1 MDDWRR
7 VTGTQF
13 LQAIWT
19 ILALAVGAATQLLQ
33 PVVGGLL
40 RADVFLLLSGGWI
53 AGLVLIALSDRRNW
67 NRMVAESSFQPNTGT
82 TLADLE
88 TIKEGRSVTVHTQIP
103 NIVSQTHMTIRT
115 PVEGVGASFTVQ
127 LKYVGSG
134 GTEKRVQTGND
145 ALDEAFVVRGSADNV
160 KQLLSPEIQ
169 ATLMDVDT
177 VGTFTVTG
185 SKVECEIPFTRLEPA
200 ELERL
205 ATTTV
210 ELAQRVEDLAAA

>member
-19 ILALAVGAATQLLQ
+19 IFALGAGAATQLLQ
-33 PVVGGLL
+33 PVVGGLV
-40 RADVFLLLSGGWI
+40 RPDVFLLLSGSWI
-53 AGLVLIALSDRRNW
+53 AGLVLIALSDRRQW
-67 NRMVAESSFQPNTGT
+67 NRMVSESSFQPNTGT

-88 TIKEGRSVTVHTQIP
+88 TIKAGRSVTVRTKIP
-103 NIVSQTHMTIRT
+103 DVFSQAHMTVET
-115 PVEGVGASFTVQ
+115 PVEGVNASFIVQ
-127 LKYVGSG
+127 FNYVGSG
-134 GTEKRVQTGND
+134 GTGEGVQTGTD
-145 ALDEAFVVRGSADNV
+145 ALDDAFVIRGSAENV

-169 ATLMDVDT
+169 ATLLEVDT

-185 SKVECEIPFTRLEPA
+185 SSVECEIPFTRLEPD
-200 ELERL
+200 ELEEL

-210 ELAQRVEDLAAA
+210 ELAQRVEELAAA

>member
-7 VTGTQF
+7 VTGPQF

-40 RADVFLLLSGGWI
+40 RPDVFLLLSGGWI
-53 AGLVLIALSDRRNW
+53 VGLILIALSDRRHW

-88 TIKEGRSVTVHTQIP
+88 TIKAGRSVTVRTQIP
-103 NIVSQTHMTIRT
+103 NALSQAHMTIET

-134 GTEKRVQTGND
+134 GTDEGIQTGNE
-145 ALDEAFVVRGSADNV
+145 ALDEAFVIRGGAENV
-160 KQLLSPEIQ
+160 TQLLSPEAQ

-185 SKVECEIPFTRLEPA
+185 SSVGCEIPFTRLEPA
-200 ELERL
+200 ELEGL